1 MKIVVVTGMSGAGK
15 STALNILEDLGYYC
29 LDNLP
34 SELLDSFIDIAS
46 RTNESID
53 KIALGLDIRGVG
65 FLENIKKSINN
76 LRDKGLDLVVLFL
89 DANNKTLVRRYKELR
104 RPHPMEVSGNVLSG
118 IERERE
124 ALENIKKDSDFV
136 INTSNFK
143 IADLKSSIMS
153 ISNLDLDKN
162 KMSITIVSFGFKNGI
177 LLDADLVFDVRL
189 LPNPYYI
196 DGLKEKNGL
205 SNEVREFVLSYKQTG
220 ELIEKIVDYINFSYK
235 LYENEGKNSLV
246 LGIGCTGG
254 KHRSVAIANKLFDI
268 LKEKYPFVFLSH
280 RDERLW

>member
-118 IERERE
+118 IEKERE

>member
-1 MKIVVVTGMSGAGK
+1 
-15 STALNILEDLGYYC
+15 
-29 LDNLP
+29 
-34 SELLDSFIDIAS
+34 
-46 RTNESID
+46 
-53 KIALGLDIRGVG
+53 
-65 FLENIKKSINN
+65 
-76 LRDKGLDLVVLFL
+76 
-89 DANNKTLVRRYKELR
+89 
-104 RPHPMEVSGNVLSG
+104 
-118 IERERE
+118 
-124 ALENIKKDSDFV
+124 
-136 INTSNFK
+136 
-143 IADLKSSIMS
+143 MS

>member
-118 IERERE
+118 IEKERE

-235 LYENEGKNSLV
+235 LYENEGK
-246 LGIGCTGG
+246 
-254 KHRSVAIANKLFDI
+254 IA
-268 LKEKYPFVFLSH
+268 
-280 RDERLW
+280 

>member
-1 MKIVVVTGMSGAGK
+1 M
-15 STALNILEDLGYYC
+15 
-29 LDNLP
+29 
-34 SELLDSFIDIAS
+34 
-46 RTNESID
+46 
-53 KIALGLDIRGVG
+53 
-65 FLENIKKSINN
+65 
-76 LRDKGLDLVVLFL
+76 
-89 DANNKTLVRRYKELR
+89 
-104 RPHPMEVSGNVLSG
+104 
-118 IERERE
+118 
-124 ALENIKKDSDFV
+124 
-136 INTSNFK
+136 
-143 IADLKSSIMS
+143 
-153 ISNLDLDKN
+153 
-162 KMSITIVSFGFKNGI
+162 
-177 LLDADLVFDVRL
+177 RL

>member
-118 IERERE
+118 IEKERE

-268 LKEKYPFVFLSH
+268 LKRKISFCFSKP
-280 RDERLW
+280 

>member
-118 IERERE
+118 IEKERE

-268 LKEKYPFVFLSH
+268 LKEKISFCFSKP
-280 RDERLW
+280 